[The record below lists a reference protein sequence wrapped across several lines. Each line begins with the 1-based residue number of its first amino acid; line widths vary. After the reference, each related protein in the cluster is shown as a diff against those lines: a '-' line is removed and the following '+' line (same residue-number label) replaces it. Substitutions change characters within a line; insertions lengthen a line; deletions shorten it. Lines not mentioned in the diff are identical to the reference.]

1 MLTFACDAS
10 CCRLTGSFTA
20 ESFRA
25 VKQDVRVK
33 VSPNSPCSLDV
44 SGLAVVNSPILSLLL
59 EVARISGHPVSL
71 VGVTDSI
78 QRMVALYGLHPV
90 LKISD

>member
-44 SGLAVVNSPILSLLL
+44 SGLAVVNSPILS
-59 EVARISGHPVSL
+59 VS
-71 VGVTDSI
+71 VVSEFVPT
-78 QRMVALYGLHPV
+78 AFLYRKNRH
-90 LKISD
+90 